1 VTGGQVALLLL
12 LVVVAFLVLA
22 HNRFIR
28 TRQHLR
34 ESWSGIDVELRRRY
48 DLIPNLV
55 ETVKG
60 YAAHERQ
67 VLEQVTAARAAAAAN
82 TGAHDAQIAD
92 EQRLVGALQRLL
104 AVVEGYPE
112 LRADRQFLALQGQLA
127 ETEDRLA
134 AIRRLHNANVREW
147 NTLGETVPWSLVRGT
162 VSWEPEPYF
171 EVDDA
176 VRRTVPPTGFP
187 PQS

>member
-1 VTGGQVALLLL
+1 MTVPQVLAVLAVLLLL
-12 LVVVAFLVLA
+12 FLVLA
-22 HNRFIR
+22 YNRFVR

-60 YAAHERQ
+60 YAAHERG
-67 VLEQVTAARAAAAAN
+67 VLEAVTAARTTAARNDGTHA
-82 TGAHDAQIAD
+82 AQIAD
-92 EQRLVGALQRLL
+92 EQRLVGELQRLL

-112 LRADRQFLALQGQLA
+112 LRGDRAFLSLQEQLA

-147 NTLGETVPWSLVRGT
+147 NTLGETIPWTLLRGT
-162 VSWEPEPYF
+162 VGWAPEPYF
-171 EVDDA
+171 EVEGA
-176 VRRTVPPTGFP
+176 VRSRPRTGW
-187 PQS
+187 